1 MRATKTHKEAEYE
14 GKVLQAKDNI
24 IIETAIGPNSA
35 RITAPV
41 DFVDGE
47 LAKYEGRK
55 IRVTIT
61 IAIEVAE

>member
-1 MRATKTHKEAEYE
+1 MRTIKTHKEAEYE
-14 GKVLQAKDNI
+14 GKILQAKDNI
-24 IIETAIGPNSA
+24 IIETPTGPNSV

-55 IRVTIT
+55 IRATIT
-61 IAIEVAE
+61 ITIEEVE